1 MQPVKSDDSDNNAAV
16 SSGRSALS
24 HSSVSP
30 PNSPKGKQKQDTIK
44 EMSSSS
50 TGVESESSSPT
61 SSVQRVLKKDS
72 IEAINRRNI
81 LESCKKS
88 NAKQEFNSKCWPGK
102 PASRSSSFTIAER
115 KKSFE
120 MMTGS
125 KSETCQNMTSKM
137 TSHSSQDSLSSSS
150 RKASREYDSAFT
162 SRRPSKDIENGDFN
176 SSSLSR
182 RSSRGSE
189 SLAETIKD
197 IETRV
202 AQMSE
207 NVLRSGN
214 PNSSAE
220 TMFPNKVVDN
230 DKWSTLER
238 KYGNPE
244 HSGGKKSEESSRP
257 KDLVFGPNT
266 SRKSSLSSDRSSSKT
281 SPGGSGSKSI
291 RELAERWESRSSLM
305 SPDKNLDFI
314 TTGVGG
320 GKMMVDAEDCIK
332 LMNNAAEAVYFP
344 AESSEWESYESN
356 PSIPVDRKYSV
367 PIYGSD
373 VPDAHHGS
381 GSVVKMRDNKKNNTA
396 PSRPSSLIETGAGTE
411 LKVFEIGHLGDLDRN
426 RVISAST
433 SRGSSQADLLDCST
447 TSDTP
452 KSPLPGC
459 SSSRELLEVFGG
471 RTPMSENQISNG
483 AGSASGSSGRR
494 CVSVNDI
501 RRAFEKAEQS
511 LQAAAKGLPE
521 MSPCHNRMS
530 SLDSTNSDES
540 SIPTPHYPLYG
551 SVSSLISGHTENNM
565 RNHYGSI
572 SSIASSTSRISDEVS
587 T

>member
-1 MQPVKSDDSDNNAAV
+1 
-16 SSGRSALS
+16 
-24 HSSVSP
+24 
-30 PNSPKGKQKQDTIK
+30 
-44 EMSSSS
+44 MSS
-50 TGVESESSSPT
+50 TVESEST

-120 MMTGS
+120 MMTGQ
-125 KSETCQNMTSKM
+125 KSNPDQNNMTKM

-214 PNSSAE
+214 NSAE
-220 TMFPNKVVDN
+220 IKVVDN

-238 KYGNPE
+238 KYGNPDQQ
-244 HSGGKKSEESSRP
+244 SGSKKSEESRP

-266 SRKSSLSSDRSSSKT
+266 SRKSSLSSERSSSKT
-281 SPGGSGSKSI
+281 SPGSSKSI
-291 RELAERWESRSSLM
+291 RELTERWESRSSLIPA
-305 SPDKNLDFI
+305 SPDKNPDFQ
-314 TTGVGG
+314 TG
-320 GKMMVDAEDCIK
+320 GKMTVAEDMK
-332 LMNNAAEAVYFP
+332 MMNAAEVYFP

-356 PSIPVDRKYSV
+356 PANDRIDRKYSV

-373 VPDAHHGS
+373 VPDNHSGS
-381 GSVVKMRDNKKNNTA
+381 GVKMRDNKKNNTA

-551 SVSSLISGHTENNM
+551 SVSSLISGHTESNM

-587 T
+587 LIFTQKPNFCPKSNFDKTVLLDNLSREIKVVEKKVQNRNIFKIFLPKYFSTIFFL

>member
-1 MQPVKSDDSDNNAAV
+1 MTSLKGVNKICIISKFHYSDKGCEPTETTSPKKVPTPVKSDDSDNDSAV
-16 SSGRSALS
+16 SSGRSSLS

-30 PNSPKGKQKQDTIK
+30 PNSPKSNKQKQDTIK
-44 EMSSSS
+44 ES
-50 TGVESESSSPT
+50 TEENP
-61 SSVQRVLKKDS
+61 RILKKDS
-72 IEAINRRNI
+72 VEAINRRNI

-88 NAKQEFNSKCWPGK
+88 SAKPGEFQKWPGK

-120 MMTGS
+120 MMTGI
-125 KSETCQNMTSKM
+125 KSSGEVVQKM
-137 TSHSSQDSLSSSS
+137 TSHSSQDSLSSS
-150 RKASREYDSAFT
+150 RKPSREYDSAFT
-162 SRRPSKDIENGDFN
+162 SRRPSKDIEGDFN
-176 SSSLSR
+176 TSR

-207 NVLRSGN
+207 NALRT
-214 PNSSAE
+214 AD
-220 TMFPNKVVDN
+220 KVPDE
-230 DKWSTLER
+230 KWSTLER
-238 KYGNPE
+238 KYGNPDKIPDTLKRE
-244 HSGGKKSEESSRP
+244 DSRP
-257 KDLVFGPNT
+257 KDLVFGPAS
-266 SRKSSLSSDRSSSKT
+266 SRKSSLSKT
-281 SPGGSGSKSI
+281 SPGTVKSI
-291 RELAERWESRSSLM
+291 KELAERWESRSSLLGT
-305 SPDKNLDFI
+305 PDKNPDSKNLV
-314 TTGVGG
+314 TPTS
-320 GKMMVDAEDCIK
+320 E
-332 LMNNAAEAVYFP
+332 VYFP
-344 AESSEWESYESN
+344 AESSEWESYESV
-356 PSIPVDRKYSV
+356 PIPDRKYSV
-367 PIYGSD
+367 PIYSD
-373 VPDAHHGS
+373 STDS
-381 GSVVKMRDNKKNNTA
+381 GHPVKMRDNKKNNAA

-411 LKVFEIGHLGDLDRN
+411 LKVFEMGHLGDPDRN

-452 KSPLPGC
+452 KSPLPG

-471 RTPMSENQISNG
+471 RRTPMSEVPVSNS
-483 AGSASGSSGRR
+483 GSASGSGRR

-540 SIPTPHYPLYG
+540 SIPTPQHCYG
-551 SVSSLISGHTENNM
+551 SVSSLFSGQTNNV
-565 RNHYGSI
+565 RDHYGSI
-572 SSIASSTSRISDEVS
+572 SSLASSTSMISKEVS
-587 T
+587 